1 MAVLHSL
8 LSFLPFFVARAA
20 SSLSTRLSLWAGVDK
35 ASVFCTSATV
45 LGLVS
50 GGWIGRLLDGR
61 LATGSV
67 TEDMV
72 GLVVKAAEEADESA
86 LCASAAGMAFLNA
99 S

>member
-1 MAVLHSL
+1 M
-8 LSFLPFFVARAA
+8 
-20 SSLSTRLSLWAGVDK
+20 DK

-50 GGWIGRLLDGR
+50 GGWMGRLLDGR

-72 GLVVKAAEEADESA
+72 GLVVKVAEEADESA
-86 LCASAAGMAFLNA
+86 LCASAAGRAFLNA

>member
-1 MAVLHSL
+1 MGWCGEGLTL
-8 LSFLPFFVARAA
+8 
-20 SSLSTRLSLWAGVDK
+20 
-35 ASVFCTSATV
+35 

-50 GGWIGRLLDGR
+50 GGWMGRLLDGQI
-61 LATGSV
+61 ATGSV

-86 LCASAAGMAFLNA
+86 LCASAADMAFLNA

>member
-1 MAVLHSL
+1 M
-8 LSFLPFFVARAA
+8 
-20 SSLSTRLSLWAGVDK
+20 DK
-35 ASVFCTSATV
+35 ASVFCSSATV

-50 GGWIGRLLDGR
+50 GGWMGRLLDGR

-86 LCASAAGMAFLNA
+86 LRASAAGRAFFSA